1 MRISTAQLHAQGL
14 AGMLGRQQEIARTQ
28 QELITGNKLTRAAQD
43 PAGAASAQRIDHA
56 LASLEQFE
64 RNSGL
69 VEHRLRLQEGALGDA
84 GDTLTRARELALQ
97 GNNASL
103 SDGDR
108 TMLVAE
114 LKALQAQMLGIAN
127 RDDGNGRQLF
137 AGSRDGVTPFALSA
151 GNVSYAG
158 DDGQNQVDIGP
169 GLSVADTDAGSD
181 VFLRVRAGTGEV
193 RGAAD
198 PSNTGRAVLQATS
211 VTDSAQW
218 NGAALR
224 LEFTGPDTYDVLDAG
239 GTVLSS
245 GTYQSG
251 DSIDVGGV
259 TLRITGAPAAGDG
272 FDVQRAPNQDVFT
285 TLQRLTDAMSAPA
298 TTDAERAR
306 RDNII
311 SESLADIGSAQDHLL
326 RLRADTGARMAAIDA
341 AADTREAGEVSMS
354 DTLSSLRDVDFAE
367 AASKLT
373 LQLTALEAAQ
383 STMMRVQGL
392 SLFDRLR

>member
-114 LKALQAQMLGIAN
+114 LKALQAQMLGVAN
-127 RDDGNGRQLF
+127 R
-137 AGSRDGVTPFALSA
+137 
-151 GNVSYAG
+151 
-158 DDGQNQVDIGP
+158 DDGQNQVDIAP
-169 GLSVADTDAGSD
+169 GLAVADTDSGTE

-198 PSNTGRAVLQATS
+198 PANTGRAVLQATS

-224 LEFTGPDTYDVLDAG
+224 LEFTGPDSYDVLDAG

-259 TLRITGAPAAGDG
+259 TLRITGEPAAGDG

-311 SESLADIGSAQDHLL
+311 SESLADITSAQDHLL

-354 DTLSSLRDVDFAE
+354 DTLSSFRDVDFAE

>member
-137 AGSRDGVTPFALSA
+137 AGSRDGVTPFALSG

-158 DDGQNQVDIGP
+158 DDGHNQVDIAP
-169 GLSVADTDAGSD
+169 GLAVADTDSGSE

-198 PSNTGRAVLQATS
+198 PANTGRAVLQATS

-224 LEFTGPDTYDVLDAG
+224 LEFTGPDSYDVLDAG

-245 GTYQSG
+245 GTYESG

-259 TLRITGAPAAGDG
+259 TLRITGEPAVGDG

-298 TTDAERAR
+298 TT
-306 RDNII
+306 
-311 SESLADIGSAQDHLL
+311 SAQDHLL
-326 RLRADTGARMAAIDA
+326 RLRADTGARLSAVDA